1 MINISYDFSKS
12 FPQLPFGVLCVG
24 PTARSD
30 PHHCRDVPALL
41 SAPSR
46 LFCGLVSL
54 EVLNAPVLATAT
66 TRSKSRRNAVIQ
78 ETDSADAGVTAK
90 IFRLHAEHRSLSDIA
105 EILNG
110 ECKWSTEAGFRPLRW
125 VVSGPPQAT
134 EEE

>member
-1 MINISYDFSKS
+1 MINISYDFSRS
-12 FPQLPFGVLCVG
+12 LLELPFGLLCVG

-30 PHHCRDVPALL
+30 PHHCRDVPASW

-46 LFCGLVSL
+46 LFCGLGSL
-54 EVLNAPVLATAT
+54 EVLNTPVLATAT
-66 TRSKSRRNAVIQ
+66 TRSKSRRNAVIH
-78 ETDSADAGVTAK
+78 ETDSADARVTPK
-90 IFRLHAEHRSLSDIA
+90 IFRLYAEHRSLSDIA

-110 ECKWSTEAGFRPLRW
+110 EWKWSTEAGFRPLRW